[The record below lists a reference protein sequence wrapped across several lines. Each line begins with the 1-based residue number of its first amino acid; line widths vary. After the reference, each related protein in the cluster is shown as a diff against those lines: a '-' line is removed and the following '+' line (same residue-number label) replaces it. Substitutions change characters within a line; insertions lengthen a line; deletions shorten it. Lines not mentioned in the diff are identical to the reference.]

1 MKRQKPLSNTSF
13 SGKNGYTIIEVLISL
28 MLASFII
35 MISFNLFSE
44 LSHRSNISIMKKE
57 LIESA
62 DYLEQVIKR
71 EFSRSEE
78 IMDYL
83 DIEGNQHSIIGSEPV
98 QFLCISFKRTRY
110 TLYDSGYVEEFLIDG
125 KYKNSVRKPVY
136 ISKQTNL
143 NFSSQNY
150 KNLPS
155 FEVGNHISKMMISR
169 IDGNLYR
176 MWLDLEYE
184 NTGIGY
190 SKDFIVE
197 LQDHKIE

>member
-35 MISFNLFSE
+35 TISFNLFSE

-78 IMDYL
+78 ITDYL

-136 ISKQTNL
+136 ISKQTKL